1 MYNFNIAIMIV
12 KKYDESA
19 EFNLSFLIIH
29 IDFIKSNYT
38 VNASNFS
45 SLTMNLIANTEHIHT
60 ASYMYI
66 R

>member
-1 MYNFNIAIMIV
+1 MYIFNIAIMIV

-19 EFNLSFLIIH
+19 ELSFLIIH
-29 IDFIKSNYT
+29 TDFIKSNYT